1 MIHTYSYPCMD
12 TQDVNAS
19 RSKTCPQL
27 YKAGI
32 DNMYFKWRMIVVWL
46 IVVTLESLIFFF
58 LPITCAFMYI
68 TICHTKGISTNTI
81 PCSFTK
87 GCCLNLSISKH
98 QSFNYLRDDK
108 TSCLPMILEL
118 AIGMPIMCI
127 KNNFGPKEVA
137 NGTLGH
143 VIGYQLPKIATTHHQ
158 VIDESFGNTILVSS
172 KLLEIVFIKL
182 LGHDQ
187 VLDLEFPLGII
198 GIHPILEQDVFVKL
212 PNQSFII
219 SIEQIPIILAFVIDK
234 CQGLTLLGTILGPLL
249 HLSQRNLKKNDTL
262 YVVLS
267 QVKHLID
274 LQVLEP
280 LSHSV

>member
-32 DNMYFKWRMIVVWL
+32 DNMYFKWRMIIVWL

-127 KNNFGPKEVA
+127 KNNFGPMEVA

-143 VIGYQLPKIATTHHQ
+143 VIGY
-158 VIDESFGNTILVSS
+158 
-172 KLLEIVFIKL
+172 
-182 LGHDQ
+182 
-187 VLDLEFPLGII
+187 
-198 GIHPILEQDVFVKL
+198 
-212 PNQSFII
+212 
-219 SIEQIPIILAFVIDK
+219 
-234 CQGLTLLGTILGPLL
+234 
-249 HLSQRNLKKNDTL
+249 
-262 YVVLS
+262 
-267 QVKHLID
+267 
-274 LQVLEP
+274 
-280 LSHSV
+280 